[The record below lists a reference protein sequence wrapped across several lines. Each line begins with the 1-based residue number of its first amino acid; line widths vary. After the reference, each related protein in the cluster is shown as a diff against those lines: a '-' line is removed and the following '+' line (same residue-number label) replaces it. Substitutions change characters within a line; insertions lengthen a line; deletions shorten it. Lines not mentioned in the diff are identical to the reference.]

1 VKYLL
6 EIGKQCWEGETG
18 KGEAPNH
25 QTSTRN
31 PGAKFF
37 KNIFPMTVDIFG
49 SSGCPTLSVWR
60 YGC

>member
-37 KNIFPMTVDIFG
+37 KNIFPILNIFND
-49 SSGCPTLSVWR
+49 
-60 YGC
+60 

>member
-1 VKYLL
+1 VESGEKGVKYLL

-37 KNIFPMTVDIFG
+37 KNIFPILNIFND
-49 SSGCPTLSVWR
+49 
-60 YGC
+60 